1 MYIRQFLGGLMRV
14 LLLLVIGIA
23 VFNSKALAAQPMPPA
38 VVLIVCKS
46 VAVPFVNDRDAHNAK
61 YTGHESRQWA
71 IEGSMMQCRRKEV
84 QLFDQSEAMGA
95 AAQPFNQ
102 QRCQRAGLLEG
113 IKWDAQHST
122 YKFWRVACPVPI
134 VDASTGEVIAWQMPG
149 CGHRDTVVCEVD
161 TAI

>member
-1 MYIRQFLGGLMRV
+1 MP
-14 LLLLVIGIA
+14 A
-23 VFNSKALAAQPMPPA
+23 V
-38 VVLIVCKS
+38 VVLIVCKT
-46 VAVPFVNDRDAHNAK
+46 VAGDPADLDHNAK

-102 QRCQRAGLLEG
+102 QRCQRASLMLGVQ
-113 IKWDAQHST
+113 WDQSHKSST
-122 YKFWRVACPVPI
+122 YRFWRVACPTPI
-134 VDASTGEVIAWQMPG
+134 INTITGEIISWKMPE